1 MVFVNVYLL
10 VILSAFTP
18 GMREKQNYVNR
29 YDASRCSYL
38 SELSCNVHGRINS
51 VDSLDGDEGDTSSPG
66 LLDDARDYSDET
78 YDDCIDFDRL
88 DAVSGDKLSFSRVYE
103 RLENFD
109 VDGLFADIGDS
120 ILGTI
125 SDEILGNRAML
136 AELIIIIVI
145 GGIMSV
151 VASQNNS
158 GVKESS
164 FYVIYLALSGLMLGS
179 FAVVYDLAG
188 SVIQRINDYMM
199 AFVPSMS
206 VVLEM
211 TNGSRTAV
219 YAYEAIILTA
229 YLCEKVLGRIVLP
242 LIKSIALISLAN
254 KLNTE
259 GYFSK
264 LIALMTSVVNWII
277 RILLALVTGVNVVKG
292 MLAGAADSVERTGF
306 LKAVAMLPGGRA
318 YSVIADIFVSSG
330 VVVKNILGIGGCVVL
345 ISILIVPVIKVIII
359 MFLYR
364 VTAAITGPVGD
375 RRYSDGVSIMA
386 ADIALLLK
394 SLMVALLMFL
404 ICITIILYFVK
415 GIG

>member
-38 SELSCNVHGRINS
+38 SELSGNVHGGINS

-66 LLDDARDYSDET
+66 LFDDVRDYSDET

-211 TNGSRTAV
+211 TNGSRTAP
-219 YAYEAIILTA
+219 T
-229 YLCEKVLGRIVLP
+229 RQ
-242 LIKSIALISLAN
+242 
-254 KLNTE
+254 
-259 GYFSK
+259 
-264 LIALMTSVVNWII
+264 
-277 RILLALVTGVNVVKG
+277 
-292 MLAGAADSVERTGF
+292 
-306 LKAVAMLPGGRA
+306 
-318 YSVIADIFVSSG
+318 
-330 VVVKNILGIGGCVVL
+330 
-345 ISILIVPVIKVIII
+345 
-359 MFLYR
+359 
-364 VTAAITGPVGD
+364 
-375 RRYSDGVSIMA
+375 
-386 ADIALLLK
+386 
-394 SLMVALLMFL
+394 
-404 ICITIILYFVK
+404 
-415 GIG
+415 

>member
-1 MVFVNVYLL
+1 
-10 VILSAFTP
+10 
-18 GMREKQNYVNR
+18 
-29 YDASRCSYL
+29 
-38 SELSCNVHGRINS
+38 
-51 VDSLDGDEGDTSSPG
+51 
-66 LLDDARDYSDET
+66 
-78 YDDCIDFDRL
+78 
-88 DAVSGDKLSFSRVYE
+88 
-103 RLENFD
+103 
-109 VDGLFADIGDS
+109 
-120 ILGTI
+120 
-125 SDEILGNRAML
+125 ML

-415 GIG
+415 GTG

>member
-1 MVFVNVYLL
+1 MF
-10 VILSAFTP
+10 
-18 GMREKQNYVNR
+18 
-29 YDASRCSYL
+29 
-38 SELSCNVHGRINS
+38 
-51 VDSLDGDEGDTSSPG
+51 
-66 LLDDARDYSDET
+66 
-78 YDDCIDFDRL
+78 
-88 DAVSGDKLSFSRVYE
+88 
-103 RLENFD
+103 
-109 VDGLFADIGDS
+109 
-120 ILGTI
+120 
-125 SDEILGNRAML
+125 
-136 AELIIIIVI
+136 
-145 GGIMSV
+145 
-151 VASQNNS
+151 
-158 GVKESS
+158 
-164 FYVIYLALSGLMLGS
+164 LMGS

-318 YSVIADIFVSSG
+318 YSVIADIFV
-330 VVVKNILGIGGCVVL
+330 KNILGIGGCVVL

-415 GIG
+415 GTG